1 MNSNEIN
8 EILKKHK
15 ILLTSNGK
23 NGCQI
28 ELDADLSYS
37 KIVGADLSHADLKC
51 ALVIRKP
58 EVQT

>member
-28 ELDADLSYS
+28 ELDTDLSYS
-37 KIVGADLSHADLKC
+37 KIVGADLSHADLKR

>member
-15 ILLTSNGK
+15 IWLTSNGK

-28 ELDADLSYS
+28 ELDT
-37 KIVGADLSHADLKC
+37 DLSHADLKR

>member
-1 MNSNEIN
+1 MDICKIN

-15 ILLTSNGK
+15 IWLTSNGK

-37 KIVGADLSHADLKC
+37 KIVGADLKC
-51 ALVIRKP
+51 KP
-58 EVQT
+58 FF